1 MKGTLIFVRT
11 QGESPL
17 IFQVAEELAVVVSR
31 IQAAA
36 QANRGVVMAFAK
48 FTCICGLVPTELLV
62 RVDEILAIEDLH
74 TEPVRIETMRPVPR

>member
-17 IFQVAEELAVVVSR
+17 VFDVAENIATITSR
-31 IQAAA
+31 LRSAA
-36 QANRGVVMAFAK
+36 QENRGVVMAFAK
-48 FTCICGLVPTELLV
+48 FTCIRGLAPTEVLV